1 MLYTYYYNIEN
12 NLIDINIIKC
22 RIIRKLKKYRVMVL

>member
-1 MLYTYYYNIEN
+1 MLCTYYYNIEN

-22 RIIRKLKKYRVMVL
+22 RKIRKLKKYRVMVL